1 MKRRAIASLLAA
13 GALVVGGVAA
23 GCGGD
28 DDDSGSASNGG
39 GGGNVSELKLGV
51 LVPLTGALA
60 DFGKPGSTAANLAA
74 EQLNT
79 AGADKDFKV
88 TLVTEDTKTD
98 GQSAQE
104 AATKVIES
112 DGVAAI
118 AGPWATP
125 ELIPTVENVTVDA
138 GIPIVTPSA
147 TGPDITTLDD
157 DGLVFRTP
165 PSDAIQGQ
173 VLAQVVTD
181 ALGQGKTVN
190 TASRNDSY
198 GDALVSEFT
207 KAYEALGGK
216 VGKNVS
222 YNPDAA
228 SLNSEAQ
235 QIVDGSP
242 DGWVIIDYTGTWPK
256 LGPAL
261 VRTGKW
267 DPARTFTGDGLRSSD
282 LPKDAGK
289 ATTEG
294 IRGTVPTSLDAPAG
308 AAFDTLWKSD
318 PANGSRQ
325 TYDAQNFDAVILL
338 ALASIA
344 AGSTDGAEIAGK
356 LQEVSGPPGT
366 KYTYE
371 QLSDA
376 ITALQNGEDIDYEGA
391 SGPIDLDENGD
402 PSAANYSTWSYTG
415 GKLVDTTKVIPF
427 TKGE

>member
-13 GALVVGGVAA
+13 SALVVGGIAA
-23 GCGGD
+23 GCGD
-28 DDDSGSASNGG
+28 DDDSGSGTNGG
-39 GGGNVSELKLGV
+39 GGGDVSELKLGV

-60 DFGKPGSTAANLAA
+60 DFGGPGSTAANLAA
-74 EQLNT
+74 EQINA
-79 AGADKDFKV
+79 AGQAEGFKV

-98 GQSAQE
+98 PQGAQE

-112 DGVAAI
+112 DGVSAL
-118 AGPWATP
+118 AGPWGTP
-125 ELIPTVENVTVDA
+125 ELIPVVENITVDA

-147 TGPDITTLDD
+147 TGPDITTLED

-173 VLAQVVTD
+173 IIAQLATE

-190 TASRNDSY
+190 TAHRNDAY
-198 GDALVSEFT
+198 GTALVEEFT
-207 KAYEALGGK
+207 KAFEEAGGT
-216 VGKNVS
+216 VGENVA
-222 YNPDAA
+222 YDPNAA

-235 QIVDGSP
+235 QIVEGNP
-242 DGWVIIDYTGTWPK
+242 DGWVIIDYPGIWPK

-261 VRTGKW
+261 VRTGSF
-267 DPARTFTGDGLRSSD
+267 DPARTFTGDGLRSTE
-282 LPKDAGK
+282 LPASSGK
-289 ATTEG
+289 ETTEG
-294 IRGTVPTSLDAPAG
+294 MRGTVPTSLDAPAG
-308 AAFDTLWKSD
+308 AAFDALWTAEAD
-318 PANGSRQ
+318 GPRQ

-338 ALASIA
+338 ALASLA
-344 AGSTDGAEIAGK
+344 AGSTEGTDIAES

-371 QLSDA
+371 QLGEA
-376 ITALQNGEDIDYEGA
+376 IAAAKAGEDIDYEGA

-402 PSAANYSTWSYTG
+402 PSAANYSTWSYKG
-415 GKLVDTTKVIPF
+415 GKLVDTEQVIPF

>member
-1 MKRRAIASLLAA
+1 MKRRAIASLLAVS
-13 GALVVGGVAA
+13 ALVVGGIAA
-23 GCGGD
+23 GCGD
-28 DDDSGSASNGG
+28 DDDSGSATSGG
-39 GGGNVSELKLGV
+39 GGGDVSDVKLGV
-51 LVPLTGALA
+51 LVPLTGQLA
-60 DFGKPGSTAANLAA
+60 DFGGPGSTAANLAA
-74 EQLNT
+74 EQINT

-98 GQSAQE
+98 AQAAQE

-147 TGPDITTLDD
+147 TGPDITTLED

-173 VLAQVVTD
+173 VLAQVVVD
-181 ALGQGKTVN
+181 ALGEGKTVN

-198 GDALVSEFT
+198 GDALISEFT

-216 VGKNVS
+216 VAKNVS
-222 YNPDAA
+222 YTPDAA

-235 QIVDGSP
+235 QIADGNP
-242 DGWVIIDYTGTWPK
+242 DGWVIVDYTGTWPK

-267 DPARTFTGDGLRSSD
+267 DPAKTFTADGLRSSE
-282 LPKDAGK
+282 LPADAGK
-289 ATTEG
+289 QTTEG
-294 IRGTVPTSLDAPAG
+294 MRGTVPTSLDAPAG
-308 AAFDTLWKSD
+308 AAFDALWKAQAKG
-318 PANGSRQ
+318 PRQ
-325 TYDAQNFDAVILL
+325 SYDAQNFDAVILL
-338 ALASIA
+338 ALASLA
-344 AGSTDGAEIAGK
+344 AGSTDGADIAAALPG
-356 LQEVSGPPGT
+356 VSGPPGT

-371 QLSDA
+371 QLPDA

-402 PSAANYSTWSYTG
+402 PSAANYGTWSYTG
-415 GKLVDTTKVIPF
+415 GKLVDTDEVIPV
-427 TKGE
+427 TKE

>member
-1 MKRRAIASLLAA
+1 MKRRAIASLLAV
-13 GALVVGGVAA
+13 GALAVGGIAA
-23 GCGGD
+23 GCGD
-28 DDDSGSASNGG
+28 DDDSGASTNGG
-39 GGGNVSELKLGV
+39 GGDVSDVKLGV
-51 LVPLTGALA
+51 LVPLTGQLA
-60 DFGKPGSTAANLAA
+60 DFGGPGSTAANLAA
-74 EQLNT
+74 EQINA

-98 GQSAQE
+98 PQAAQE

-138 GIPIVTPSA
+138 GTPIVTPSA
-147 TGPDITTLDD
+147 TGPDITTLED

-173 VLAQVVTD
+173 VLAQVVVD

-207 KAYEALGGK
+207 KAYEALGGT
-216 VGKNVS
+216 VAKNVS

-235 QIVDGSP
+235 QIADGNP
-242 DGWVIIDYTGTWPK
+242 DGWVIVDYTGTWPK

-267 DPARTFTGDGLRSSD
+267 DPAKTFTADGLRSSE
-282 LPKDAGK
+282 LPADAGK
-289 ATTEG
+289 QTTEG
-294 IRGTVPTSLDAPAG
+294 MRGTVPTSLDAPAG
-308 AAFDTLWKSD
+308 AAFDALWKAEAD
-318 PANGSRQ
+318 GPRQ
-325 TYDAQNFDAVILL
+325 SYDAQNFDAVILL
-338 ALASIA
+338 ALASLA
-344 AGSTDGAEIAGK
+344 AGSTDGADIAAA
-356 LQEVSGPPGT
+356 LPEVSGPPGT

-402 PSAANYSTWSYTG
+402 PSAANYGTWSYTG
-415 GKLVDTTKVIPF
+415 GKLVDTDEVIPF
-427 TKGE
+427 TKE

>member
-13 GALVVGGVAA
+13 SALVVGGIAA
-23 GCGGD
+23 GCGD
-28 DDDSGSASNGG
+28 DDDSGSATSGG
-39 GGGNVSELKLGV
+39 GGDVSELKIGV
-51 LVPLTGALA
+51 LVPLTGQLA
-60 DFGKPGSTAANLAA
+60 DFGGPGSTAANLAA
-74 EQLNT
+74 EQINT
-79 AGADKDFKV
+79 AGADKGFKV

-98 GQSAQE
+98 AQAAQE

-147 TGPDITTLDD
+147 TGPDITTLED

-173 VLAQVVTD
+173 VLAQVVVD
-181 ALGQGKTVN
+181 ALGEGKTVN

-222 YNPDAA
+222 YNPDAT

-235 QIVDGSP
+235 QIVEGNP

-267 DPARTFTGDGLRSSD
+267 DPAKTFTGDGLRSSE
-282 LPKDAGK
+282 LPKDAG
-289 ATTEG
+289 AQTTNG

-308 AAFDTLWKSD
+308 AAFDALWNSNPD
-318 PANGSRQ
+318 NGPRQ

-338 ALASIA
+338 ALASLA
-344 AGSTDGAEIAGK
+344 AGSTDGADIAEA
-356 LQEVSGPPGT
+356 LPAVSGPPGT
-366 KYTYE
+366 KYTFE

-415 GKLVDTTKVIPF
+415 GKLVDTGEVIPF
-427 TKGE
+427 TKE

>member
-39 GGGNVSELKLGV
+39 GGGSVSEVKLGV

-60 DFGKPGSTAANLAA
+60 DFGGPGSTAANLAA
-74 EQLNT
+74 QQINT

-98 GQSAQE
+98 GQAAQE

-181 ALGQGKTVN
+181 GLGKGKTVN

-207 KAYEALGGK
+207 KAYEALGGT
-216 VGKNVS
+216 VAKNVS

-289 ATTEG
+289 ATTDG

-308 AAFDTLWKSD
+308 AAFDKLWKSD

-344 AGSTDGAEIAGK
+344 AGSTDGADIAGK
-356 LQEVSGPPGT
+356 LQEVSGPPGK

-402 PSAANYSTWSYTG
+402 PSAANYSTWSYKG
-415 GKLVDTTKVIPF
+415 GKLVDTTKVSPF
-427 TKGE
+427 TMGV

>member
-13 GALVVGGVAA
+13 SALVVGGIAA
-23 GCGGD
+23 GCGD
-28 DDDSGSASNGG
+28 DDDSGSATNGG
-39 GGGNVSELKLGV
+39 GGGDVSELKLGV
-51 LVPLTGALA
+51 LVPLTGQLA
-60 DFGKPGSTAANLAA
+60 DFGGPGSEAANLAA
-74 EQLNT
+74 AQINA
-79 AGADKDFKV
+79 AGQAEGFAV

-98 GQSAQE
+98 AQAAQE

-147 TGPDITTLDD
+147 TGPDITDLED

-173 VLAQVVTD
+173 VVAQLVVD
-181 ALGQGKTVN
+181 ELGEGKTVN

-207 KAYEALGGK
+207 AAYEALGGT
-216 VGKNVS
+216 VAKNVS

-235 QIVDGSP
+235 QIASGNP
-242 DGWVIIDYTGTWPK
+242 DGWVIIDYPGTWPK

-261 VRTGKW
+261 VRTGTW
-267 DPARTFTGDGLRSSD
+267 DPAKTFTGDGLRSSE
-282 LPKDAGK
+282 LPADAGK
-289 ATTEG
+289 ETTEG
-294 IRGTVPTSLDAPAG
+294 MRGTVPTSLDAPGG
-308 AAFDTLWKSD
+308 AAFDALWKAQVKG
-318 PANGSRQ
+318 PRQ
-325 TYDAQNFDAVILL
+325 SYDAQNFDAVILL
-338 ALASIA
+338 ALASLA
-344 AGSTDGAEIAGK
+344 AGSTDGADIAGA
-356 LQEVSGPPGT
+356 LQDVSGPPGT
-366 KYTYE
+366 KYTFE
-371 QLSDA
+371 QLGDA
-376 ITALQNGEDIDYEGA
+376 IAAAKAGEDIDYEGA

-402 PSAANYSTWSYTG
+402 PSSANYGTWSYTG
-415 GKLVDTTKVIPF
+415 GKLVDTDEVIPV

>member
-13 GALVVGGVAA
+13 GALAVGGIAA
-23 GCGGD
+23 GCGD
-28 DDDSGSASNGG
+28 DDEGGSGTNGG
-39 GGGNVSELKLGV
+39 GGGDVSELKLGV
-51 LVPLTGALA
+51 LVPLTGQLA
-60 DFGKPGSTAANLAA
+60 DFGGPGSTAANLAA
-74 EQLNT
+74 EQINA
-79 AGADKDFKV
+79 AGQAEGFQV

-98 GQSAQE
+98 PQGAQE

-125 ELIPTVENVTVDA
+125 ELIPVVENITVDA

-147 TGPDITTLDD
+147 TGPDITELED

-173 VLAQVVTD
+173 IIAQVATE

-190 TASRNDSY
+190 TAHRNDAY
-198 GDALVSEFT
+198 GTALVEEFT
-207 KAYEALGGK
+207 KAFEEAGGT
-216 VGKNVS
+216 VAKNVA

-235 QIVDGSP
+235 QIVDGNP
-242 DGWVIIDYTGTWPK
+242 DGWVIIDYPGTWPK

-261 VRTGKW
+261 VRTGNW
-267 DPARTFTGDGLRSSD
+267 DPARTFTGDGLRSSE
-282 LPKDAGK
+282 LPAAAGK

-294 IRGTVPTSLDAPAG
+294 MRGTVPTSLEAPADK
-308 AAFDTLWKSD
+308 AFSALWEAEAD
-318 PANGSRQ
+318 GPRQ
-325 TYDAQNFDAVILL
+325 TYDAQNFDAVILI
-338 ALASIA
+338 ALASLA
-344 AGSTDGAEIAGK
+344 AGSTDGEDIAGA

-371 QLSDA
+371 QIGEA
-376 ITALQNGEDIDYEGA
+376 IAAAKAGEDIDYEGA

-402 PSAANYSTWSYTG
+402 PSSANYGTWSYTG
-415 GKLVDTTKVIPF
+415 GKLVDTEQVIPF

>member
-13 GALVVGGVAA
+13 SALVVGGIAA
-23 GCGGD
+23 GCGD
-28 DDDSGSASNGG
+28 DDDSGSSSNGG
-39 GGGNVSELKLGV
+39 GGGVSEVKLGV
-51 LVPLTGALA
+51 LVPLTGQLA
-60 DFGKPGSTAANLAA
+60 DFGGPGSTAANLAA

-79 AGADKDFKV
+79 AGADKGFKV

-98 GQSAQE
+98 GQGAQE

-112 DGVAAI
+112 DGVAGI

-125 ELIPTVENVTVDA
+125 ELIPTTENVTVDA
-138 GIPIVTPSA
+138 GIPVVTPSA
-147 TGPDITTLDD
+147 TGPDISTLDD

-173 VLAQVVTD
+173 VLSQVVVD
-181 ALGQGKTVN
+181 ALGEGKTVN
-190 TASRNDSY
+190 TASRNDAY

-207 KAYEALGGK
+207 KAYEAAGGT
-216 VGKNVS
+216 VAKNVS

-235 QIVDGSP
+235 QIVDGNP

-267 DPARTFTGDGLRSSD
+267 DPAKTFTGDGLRSTD

-289 ATTEG
+289 ETTEG
-294 IRGTVPTSLDAPAG
+294 MRGTVPTSLDAPAG
-308 AAFDTLWKSD
+308 AAFDALWKSNPD
-318 PANGSRQ
+318 NGSRQ

-338 ALASIA
+338 ALSALA
-344 AGSTDGAEIAGK
+344 AGSTDGADMAAAMQG
-356 LQEVSGPPGT
+356 VSGPPGT
-366 KYTYE
+366 KYTFE
-371 QLSDA
+371 QLPDA
-376 ITALQNGEDIDYEGA
+376 IAALQNGEDIDYEGA
-391 SGPIDLDENGD
+391 SGPIDLDDNGD
-402 PSAANYSTWSYTG
+402 PTAANYNTWSYTG
-415 GKLVDTTKVIPF
+415 GKLVDTDTVIPF
-427 TKGE
+427 TKAD